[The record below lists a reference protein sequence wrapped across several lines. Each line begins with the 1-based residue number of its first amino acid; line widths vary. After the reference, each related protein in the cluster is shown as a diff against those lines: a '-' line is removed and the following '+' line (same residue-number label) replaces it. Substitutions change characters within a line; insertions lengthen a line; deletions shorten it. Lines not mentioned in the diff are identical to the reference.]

1 MAETLI
7 GRPAPG
13 FEIPVVRFG
22 SDESE
27 TVSLS
32 SFAGE
37 WLLLLFYPRD
47 FSFVCPTELT
57 AFSAHI
63 DAFHSRQCRVLAVSV
78 DRIEDH
84 VCWFTAPESEGGIG
98 PLRFPLGADVGGVV
112 SRAYG
117 VWLEEHQCSARG
129 LFIIEPDGVLQ
140 YAVVHSSSV
149 GRSTEETLRVLDA
162 LRSGGLCPARWT
174 SADGTID
181 AEAQLQP
188 GRVLG
193 HYRIVEKLGAGS
205 FGSVLAAHDMNLDRR
220 VAIKIIGRKADVAK
234 EVVLNEARAAAQ
246 LNHPNICTVFAVEAI
261 DAVPVIV
268 MEYIS
273 GSPLAEIDIAGCTGD
288 QRRSIALGVASG
300 LAEAHR
306 HGVVHGDLKPA
317 NVMITED
324 WQPRLLDFGL
334 ARRSG
339 VSRTID
345 PEAER
350 TVTADGTDPAATVI
364 SEVNGESGSQQ
375 SGRISGTPAYMSPE
389 QTRGQ
394 QATAESDV
402 FAFGLLLTELLTGR
416 PAVEGANVV
425 EVLEQIRSGAVR
437 SATIER
443 VPEPFRG
450 LLSRMLADGPDERP
464 ETSLVTELLAG
475 MDFSAKP

>member
-84 VCWFTAPESEGGIG
+84 VCWFTAPENEGGIG

-181 AEAQLQP
+181 AEA
-188 GRVLG
+188 
-193 HYRIVEKLGAGS
+193 
-205 FGSVLAAHDMNLDRR
+205 
-220 VAIKIIGRKADVAK
+220 
-234 EVVLNEARAAAQ
+234 
-246 LNHPNICTVFAVEAI
+246 
-261 DAVPVIV
+261 
-268 MEYIS
+268 
-273 GSPLAEIDIAGCTGD
+273 
-288 QRRSIALGVASG
+288 
-300 LAEAHR
+300 
-306 HGVVHGDLKPA
+306 
-317 NVMITED
+317 
-324 WQPRLLDFGL
+324 
-334 ARRSG
+334 
-339 VSRTID
+339 
-345 PEAER
+345 
-350 TVTADGTDPAATVI
+350 
-364 SEVNGESGSQQ
+364 
-375 SGRISGTPAYMSPE
+375 
-389 QTRGQ
+389 
-394 QATAESDV
+394 
-402 FAFGLLLTELLTGR
+402 
-416 PAVEGANVV
+416 
-425 EVLEQIRSGAVR
+425 
-437 SATIER
+437 
-443 VPEPFRG
+443 
-450 LLSRMLADGPDERP
+450 
-464 ETSLVTELLAG
+464 
-475 MDFSAKP
+475 